1 MSSTLSPLR
10 ISYHNFIFAGILA
23 NTGFA
28 QTWAAFCLLSDLSH
42 VQVLV
47 LEGEL
52 IMGHVDK
59 KTVGSSA
66 QGLIHT
72 SWLEKGWD
80 VTRMFMNMVS
90 FFE

>member
-1 MSSTLSPLR
+1 M
-10 ISYHNFIFAGILA
+10 H
-23 NTGFA
+23 
-28 QTWAAFCLLSDLSH
+28 
-42 VQVLV
+42 
-47 LEGEL
+47 EGEL

-80 VTRMFMNMVS
+80 ITRLFMNMVS
-90 FFE
+90 GDDVMTVERGEEG

>member
-1 MSSTLSPLR
+1 MSD
-10 ISYHNFIFAGILA
+10 ISHN
-23 NTGFA
+23 
-28 QTWAAFCLLSDLSH
+28 
-42 VQVLV
+42 QVLV

-80 VTRMFMNMVS
+80 VTRMFMNMVC
-90 FFE
+90 

>member
-1 MSSTLSPLR
+1 MYTCLYMYTVHGLTSWWLTYVLSM
-10 ISYHNFIFAGILA
+10 
-23 NTGFA
+23 
-28 QTWAAFCLLSDLSH
+28 W
-42 VQVLV
+42 QVLV
-47 LEGEL
+47 HEGEL

-80 VTRMFMNMVS
+80 TTRLFMNMVRLGDDS
-90 FFE
+90 WRFIEILVQRN